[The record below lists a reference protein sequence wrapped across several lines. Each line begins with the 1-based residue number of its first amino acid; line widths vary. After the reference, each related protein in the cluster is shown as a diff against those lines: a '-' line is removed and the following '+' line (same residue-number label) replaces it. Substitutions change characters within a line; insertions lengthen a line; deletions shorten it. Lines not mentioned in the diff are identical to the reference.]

1 MSSVKCDIK
10 RKQENHPLDAVY
22 RYDLLLDYSHKEIP
36 GDVYE
41 KICFPKNRFKKC
53 FLGGKKKQAQQRHY
67 RYRYIN
73 IKYYWNMAQGIII
86 DIHLNVKR
94 YKDKK
99 IKSLE
104 LDFPGLA
111 VQCAGKQIIEN
122 GFFIEENSIISAS
135 DLFLNRKTKM
145 TGLPGMW

>member
-1 MSSVKCDIK
+1 
-10 RKQENHPLDAVY
+10 
-22 RYDLLLDYSHKEIP
+22 
-36 GDVYE
+36 
-41 KICFPKNRFKKC
+41 
-53 FLGGKKKQAQQRHY
+53 
-67 RYRYIN
+67 
-73 IKYYWNMAQGIII
+73 MAQGIII

-94 YKDKK
+94 YKYKK
-99 IKSLE
+99 VKSIE

-135 DLFLNRKTKM
+135 DLFLNRKAKM